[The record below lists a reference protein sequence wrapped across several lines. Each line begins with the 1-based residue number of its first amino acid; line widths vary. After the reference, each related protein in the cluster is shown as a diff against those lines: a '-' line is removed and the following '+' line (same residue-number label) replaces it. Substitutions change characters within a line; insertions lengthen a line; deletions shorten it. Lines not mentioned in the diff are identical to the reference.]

1 MTNQISTFLHQIFY
15 QHKKFDT
22 PASCRELEA
31 WMLVD
36 QYRSFVEEPGI
47 VDVQEDVLQID
58 QEPSYPQTVRPVT
71 TLPKAVITLPKADF
85 FLPKKE
91 DTLFWCAYV
100 LHHGE
105 GEYRMIGNR
114 YRNVEIQEKQRILD
128 YIRANTAEFK
138 TSGSGNGPKITN
150 VSIQEVQSE
159 LMINKKTSWIT
170 FWMMCVFYR
179 FHALVVYDKTYL
191 ECNPRC
197 SDPSPPIYH
206 FTRSKDGHISLH
218 MTPLTE
224 EEAEVIRTS
233 HVRVDML
240 RTEHPLRAMSNYKV
254 PELETMANLLG
265 LPDKG
270 PVKIKKADLYEAI
283 VEKCRW

>member
-22 PASCRELEA
+22 SASCRDLEA
-31 WMLVD
+31 WMLID
-36 QYRSFVEEPGI
+36 RYRSFSEVPGP
-47 VDVQEDVLQID
+47 VDVQEDVLTID
-58 QEPSYPQTVRPVT
+58 REPSYPQTVRPLT
-71 TLPKAVITLPKADF
+71 TLAKADF

-150 VSIQEVQSE
+150 VCIQEIQAE
-159 LMINKKTSWIT
+159 LMINKKTSWMT

-197 SDPSPPIYH
+197 SDPSPSIYR
-206 FTRSKDGHISLH
+206 FTRSKDGHISLQL
-218 MTPLTE
+218 TPLTE
-224 EEAEVIRTS
+224 EEAETIRSS
-233 HVRVDML
+233 HIRVELL
-240 RTEHPLRAMSNYKV
+240 RSDQPLRAISNYKV
-254 PELETMANLLG
+254 VELEAMANTLG

-270 PVKIKKADLYEAI
+270 SAKMKKADLYEAI
-283 VEKCRW
+283 VEKCTW

>member
-22 PASCRELEA
+22 AASCRDLEA
-31 WMLVD
+31 WMLID
-36 QYRSFVEEPGI
+36 RYRSFSEAPGP
-47 VDVQEDVLQID
+47 VDVQEDVLPID

-71 TLPKAVITLPKADF
+71 TQSKADF
-85 FLPKKE
+85 FLPKKD

-100 LHHGE
+100 LHHSE

-150 VSIQEVQSE
+150 VCIQEIQAE
-159 LMINKKTSWIT
+159 LMINKKTSWMT

-179 FHALVVYDKTYL
+179 FHALIVYDKTYL

-197 SDPSPPIYH
+197 SDPSPPIYR

-224 EEAEVIRTS
+224 EEAEAIRSS
-233 HVRVDML
+233 HIRVELL
-240 RTEHPLRAMSNYKV
+240 RSDQPLRAMSNYKV
-254 PELETMANLLG
+254 AELEAMANTLG

-270 PVKIKKADLYEAI
+270 SAKMKKADLYEAI
-283 VEKCRW
+283 VEKCAW

>member
-22 PASCRELEA
+22 SASCRDLEA
-31 WMLVD
+31 WMLID
-36 QYRSFVEEPGI
+36 QYRSFTMEREKEREKEPEP
-47 VDVQEDVLQID
+47 DTFDTQTNVLPKQSS
-58 QEPSYPQTVRPVT
+58 PAPVT
-71 TLPKAVITLPKADF
+71 TTEV

-105 GEYRMIGNR
+105 GEYKMIGNR
-114 YRNVEIQEKQRILD
+114 YRNVEIHEKQRILD
-128 YIRANTAEFK
+128 YIRANAAEFK
-138 TSGSGNGPKITN
+138 TSGPKITN

-159 LMINKKTSWIT
+159 LMINKKTSWMT

-179 FHALVVYDKTYL
+179 FHALIVYDKTYM
-191 ECNPRC
+191 ECAPRC
-197 SDPSPPIYH
+197 SDPSPPIYR

-224 EEAEVIRTS
+224 EEVTTIRS
-233 HVRVDML
+233 NHVRVDML
-240 RTEHPLRAMSNYKV
+240 RSDQPLRAISNYKV
-254 PELETMANLLG
+254 AELEAMANTLG
-265 LPDKG
+265 LLDKG
-270 PVKIKKADLYEAI
+270 PAVKMKKADWYDAI
-283 VEKCRW
+283 VQKCKW